1 MDFSSILHF
10 LTDKS
15 RKISTKAI
23 VIVLSLLLLA
33 IIDNTFSFSYF
44 YNTSNKVNQLQ
55 KISEILKDKTLDKT
69 ENEKILLLRKDI
81 LTHQTYKDK
90 IYNYLTNL
98 DFDTTEKIDEAESNQ
113 IGQRNEY
120 IHLLTSAWWLLLPI
134 GLLILLYPYIIIS
147 ERKQI
152 LNTTIGLIFL
162 TGLSYL
168 VSLLLSKIFSFI
180 PLIDNNPIY
189 NYILNFILSG
199 LILLIITL
207 MGNKVKKMK
216 KTIANN
222 V

>member
-189 NYILNFILSG
+189 NYILNFIFS
-199 LILLIITL
+199 
-207 MGNKVKKMK
+207 KKIYVIFSWVFMSDLFFYFVPV
-216 KTIANN
+216 I
-222 V
+222 

>member
-98 DFDTTEKIDEAESNQ
+98 DFDTTKKIDEAESNQ